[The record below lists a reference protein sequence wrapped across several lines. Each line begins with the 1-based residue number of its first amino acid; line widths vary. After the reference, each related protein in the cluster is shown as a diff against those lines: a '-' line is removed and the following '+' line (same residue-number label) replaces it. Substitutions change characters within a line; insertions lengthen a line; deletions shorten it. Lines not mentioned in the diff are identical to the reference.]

1 MAGKASTSGDVYSFG
16 ILLLEMIIAKK
27 PTDRMFQEGLSLNKF
42 MSEVHESKILDIADP
57 RLFKDY
63 ESVTRSSSTGCSIG
77 GDSSSSS
84 SNNNNNNN
92 NIALRSEKCV
102 AAMVGV
108 GLSCAAHSSK
118 ERFTMEKPYRSC
130 KRLKDVLEDE
140 ALH

>member
-1 MAGKASTSGDVYSFG
+1 
-16 ILLLEMIIAKK
+16 
-27 PTDRMFQEGLSLNKF
+27 

-118 ERFTMEKPYRSC
+118 ERFTMR
-130 KRLKDVLEDE
+130 E
-140 ALH
+140 ALSKLQEIKRSFIGS